1 MIFTGRHLNAL
12 KLPLALLAI
21 VGIAGASAVSW
32 TRTQIKQAERT
43 LAAQEAQLKD
53 ARSRFQR
60 SGEERDLIVRFLPAY
75 EELRER
81 GMIGPEE
88 RIDWLEALR
97 TANQQANM
105 FGAEYQI
112 SSQQSYAY
120 AQELN
125 AGQLGM
131 AQSLMKLN
139 LRLAH
144 EGELI
149 RFFRLLDNQNV
160 GAFDINQCVLQRV
173 DGSAEPAATQPNLRA
188 ECELAWITINP
199 APAEQKP

>member
-1 MIFTGRHLNAL
+1 MMLTGRHLNAL
-12 KLPLALLAI
+12 KLPLAVLAI
-21 VGIAGASAVSW
+21 VAIAGAGAVSW
-32 TRTQIKQAERT
+32 TRAQIKQAART
-43 LAAQEAQLKD
+43 LAAQEGQLQE

-75 EELRER
+75 EELRSH
-81 GMIGPEE
+81 GLIGPEE
-88 RIDWLEALR
+88 RISWLEALR
-97 TANQQANM
+97 TANQQARM

-112 SSQQSYAY
+112 STQQPYPY

-125 AGQLGM
+125 ATRLGM

-144 EGELI
+144 EAELM
-149 RFFRLLDNQNV
+149 RFFRLLEKQDA
-160 GAFDINQCVLQRV
+160 GAFDINECVMQRV
-173 DGSAEPAATQPNLRA
+173 AGNTDPGVAQPNLMA

-199 APAEQKP
+199 APADHKP